1 MFPPASPQPA
11 GKSRLTI
18 APSLLTMGIDLIS
31 GKAVLSAP
39 FPRGRPGRA
48 PPPRNFTWEGDSFMA
63 TYRKH
68 EAQEWAWD
76 FLKDQ
81 WTTIMTP
88 FTPDNR
94 VDEEGLRR
102 NIRHI
107 RSLGTR
113 GGGCTWGMGEFWSL
127 TFDERVRVMD
137 TVAATAAGQ
146 WGIAAHVT
154 HTSVADMLALADRA
168 ESAGFDLLVVAP
180 PYMVAKTEEVVY
192 DYVKTLA
199 DHTNL
204 AIMFYNSPQFGIV
217 LSPQGLQRLCR
228 LPNVVGVKEAS
239 FNQQTSLETHLLV
252 GKQAVISTP
261 DEWIYP
267 KAQELGFHQQVMF
280 ANTSD
285 WRFDTPECNNYV
297 QFINRAS
304 RGDLD
309 LKFYDRHL
317 KDLKALSDKWWG
329 GTVKKSGGVLPAPMC
344 KYWGELMGLAG
355 GPVRPPLLPLTADEK
370 AELKRELL
378 PLLPRRETVAA
389 AVPAAPRAHAPWL
402 NGNSRSG
409 LSESGMMLL
418 VSVQNMP
425 EALEADRGGA
435 DIIDVKNLQ
444 EALVGSGHPNLVREV
459 RQRIPAEKHVSV
471 TLGVVPNQAGTVAMA
486 VHAAGMLDATSVKV
500 GFCESTYADAVEIL
514 RGAREALQGYE
525 TKLIGSLFADNHLF
539 PGGLDPNLM
548 VQLAIEGQ
556 CDGFLID
563 TLTKDG
569 RNLFDFISE
578 TRLREMVMQAKQAGL
593 STALSGHL
601 KLDNLDELAR
611 INPDIV
617 GVRGAVCSSG
627 ARDRAVAWEAVA
639 HFKEQ
644 LDLRKSGVIDV
655 HRPPA
660 NGYANGSNG
669 HGTNGSGGWAV
680 VDGRGKNCAGVIA
693 ALSRQME
700 YDREAFVEAV
710 LHDAL
715 NIYDVIYWAEQ
726 AGHRLLTQRKE
737 TDGTLRV
744 LIQPFADKVAAGR

>member
-1 MFPPASPQPA
+1 
-11 GKSRLTI
+11 
-18 APSLLTMGIDLIS
+18 
-31 GKAVLSAP
+31 
-39 FPRGRPGRA
+39 
-48 PPPRNFTWEGDSFMA
+48 MA
-63 TYRKH
+63 DYRKH
-68 EAQEWAWD
+68 EAQEWAWG

-88 FTPDNR
+88 FTPDNLI
-94 VDEEGLRR
+94 DEEGLRR
-102 NIRHI
+102 NMRYI

-127 TFDERVRVMD
+127 TFEERTRVMD
-137 TVAATAAGQ
+137 IVAEEAAGR

-154 HTSVADMLALADRA
+154 HTSVKDMLALADRA
-168 ESAGFDLLVVAP
+168 ESDGFDLLVVAP

-217 LSPQGLQRLCR
+217 MSPQGLKRLCQI
-228 LPNVVGVKEAS
+228 PNVVGVKEAS
-239 FNQQTSLETHLLV
+239 FNQQTSIETHLLV
-252 GKQAVISTP
+252 GKQSIISTP

-267 KAQELGFHQQVMF
+267 KARELGFHQQVMF

-309 LKFYDRHL
+309 LQFYEKHL
-317 KDLKALSDKWWG
+317 RDLKALSDKWWG
-329 GTVKKSGGVLPAPMC
+329 GTVQKSGGVLPAPMC
-344 KYWGELMGLAG
+344 KYWGELMGMAG
-355 GPVRPPLLPLTADEK
+355 GHVRPPLMPLTDEQK
-370 AELKRELL
+370 AELKRELM
-378 PLLPRRETVAA
+378 PLVPRAQTA
-389 AVPAAPRAHAPWL
+389 AVPAQAREHAPWL
-402 NGNSRSG
+402 NNGIGSG
-409 LSESGMMLL
+409 AEGSGMMLL
-418 VSVQNMP
+418 VSVQDMP
-425 EALEADRGGA
+425 EAMEADRGGA

-444 EALVGSGHPNLVREV
+444 EALVGSGHPNLVEEV
-459 RQRIPAEKHVSV
+459 RSRIPAHKHVSV

-486 VHAAGMLDATSVKV
+486 VKAAGMLNATSVKV
-500 GFCESTYADAVEIL
+500 GFCEADYESAVEIL
-514 RGAREALQGYE
+514 QGARRALHGYD

-539 PGGLDPNLM
+539 KGGLDPDLM
-548 VQLAIEGQ
+548 VKLAIEGQ

-569 RNLFDFISE
+569 RNLFDFIPE
-578 TRLREMVMQAKQAGL
+578 ARLREMVMEAKQAGL

-611 INPDIV
+611 VNPDIV

-627 ARDRAVAWEAVA
+627 ERDRAVAWEAVA

-644 LDLRKSGVIDV
+644 LDLRKSGQIDV
-655 HRPPA
+655 RRQPVAA
-660 NGYANGSNG
+660 NGNGNG
-669 HGTNGSGGWAV
+669 HHDGWAV

-693 ALSRQME
+693 ALSRQMDD
-700 YDREAFVEAV
+700 DRGSFVEAI

-726 AGHRLLTQRKE
+726 AGHKLLTQRKE
-737 TDGTLRV
+737 DDGTLRV
-744 LIQPFADKVAAGR
+744 LIQPFGSK

>member
-1 MFPPASPQPA
+1 
-11 GKSRLTI
+11 
-18 APSLLTMGIDLIS
+18 
-31 GKAVLSAP
+31 
-39 FPRGRPGRA
+39 
-48 PPPRNFTWEGDSFMA
+48 MA
-63 TYRKH
+63 DYRKH
-68 EAQEWAWD
+68 EAQEWAWG

-94 VDEEGLRR
+94 VDEEGLQR
-102 NIRHI
+102 NMRYIQ
-107 RSLGTR
+107 SLGTR

-127 TFDERVRVMD
+127 TFEERTRVMD
-137 TVAATAAGQ
+137 VVAEEAAGR

-154 HTSVADMLALADRA
+154 HTSVKDMLALADRA
-168 ESAGFDLLVVAP
+168 EADGFDLLVVAP

-199 DHTNL
+199 DHTNM

-217 LSPQGLQRLCR
+217 MSPQGLKRLCQI
-228 LPNVVGVKEAS
+228 PNVVGVKEAS
-239 FNQQTSLETHLLV
+239 FNQQTSIETHLMI
-252 GKQAVISTP
+252 GKQSIISTP

-267 KAQELGFHQQVMF
+267 KAKELGFHQQVMF

-304 RGDLD
+304 KGDLD
-309 LKFYDRHL
+309 LDFYAEHL

-329 GTVKKSGGVLPAPMC
+329 GTVQKSGGVLPAPMC
-344 KYWGELMGLAG
+344 KYWGELMGMAG
-355 GPVRPPLLPLTADEK
+355 GHVRAPLMPLTEEQK
-370 AELKRELL
+370 AELKRELM
-378 PLLPRRETVAA
+378 PLIPRPQTAKA
-389 AVPAAPRAHAPWL
+389 PAQARTHAPWL
-402 NGNSRSG
+402 NESIGSG
-409 LSESGMMLL
+409 AEGSGMMLL
-418 VSVQNMP
+418 VSVQDMP

-444 EALVGSGHPNLVREV
+444 EALVGSGHPNLVEEV
-459 RQRIPAEKHVSV
+459 RRRIPAHKHVSV
-471 TLGVVPNQAGTVAMA
+471 TLGVVPDQAGTVAMA
-486 VHAAGMLDATSVKV
+486 VKAAGMLDATSVKV
-500 GFCESTYADAVEIL
+500 GFCEATYESAVAIL
-514 RGAREALQGYE
+514 QGAREALRGYD

-539 PGGLDPNLM
+539 KGGLDPDLM
-548 VQLAIEGQ
+548 VKLAIEGQ

-569 RNLFDFISE
+569 RNLFDFILES
-578 TRLREMVMQAKQAGL
+578 RLREMVMEAKQAGL

-611 INPDIV
+611 VNPDIV

-627 ARDRAVAWEAVA
+627 ERDRAVAWEAVA

-644 LDLRKSGVIDV
+644 LDLRKSGQIDV
-655 HRPPA
+655 RRQPVSG
-660 NGYANGSNG
+660 NGHSNG
-669 HGTNGSGGWAV
+669 NGHHDGWAV

-693 ALSRQME
+693 ALSRQMDD
-700 YDREAFVEAV
+700 DRGSFVEAI

-726 AGHRLLTQRKE
+726 AGHKLLTQRKE
-737 TDGTLRV
+737 DDGTLRV
-744 LIQPFADKVAAGR
+744 LIQPFGSK

>member
-1 MFPPASPQPA
+1 
-11 GKSRLTI
+11 
-18 APSLLTMGIDLIS
+18 
-31 GKAVLSAP
+31 
-39 FPRGRPGRA
+39 
-48 PPPRNFTWEGDSFMA
+48 MA
-63 TYRKH
+63 QYSKH

-76 FLKDQ
+76 FLKAQ

-88 FTPDNR
+88 FTSDNR
-94 VDEEGLRR
+94 VDEDGLRR

-107 RSLGTR
+107 RSLGAR

-137 TVAATAAGQ
+137 VVAAEAGGQ

-154 HTSVADMLALADRA
+154 HTSAPDMLALADRA
-168 ESAGFDLLVVAP
+168 EVDGFDLLVVAP

-204 AIMFYNSPQFGIV
+204 AIMFYNSPQFGMV
-217 LSPQGLQRLCR
+217 MSPQGLKRLCQI
-228 LPNVVGVKEAS
+228 PNVVGVKEAS
-239 FNQQTSLETHLLV
+239 FNQQTSLETHLLI
-252 GKQAVISTP
+252 GKQSIISTP

-267 KAQELGFHQQVMF
+267 KAKELGFHQQVMF

-285 WRFDTPECNNYV
+285 WRFDTPGCNNYV
-297 QFINRAS
+297 QFIDRAS

-309 LKFYDRHL
+309 LEFYDKHL

-344 KYWGELMGLAG
+344 KYWGELMGMAG
-355 GPVRPPLLPLTADEK
+355 GPVRPPLMPLTAEEK
-370 AELKRELL
+370 AELKRELA
-378 PLLPRRETVAA
+378 PLIPRPAA
-389 AVPAAPRAHAPWL
+389 ATVPAQARSHAPWL
-402 NGNSRSG
+402 NGAARDSVNG
-409 LSESGMMLL
+409 GNGAATSGMMLL
-418 VSVQNMP
+418 VSVQNMA
-425 EALEADRGGA
+425 EALEADQGGA

-459 RQRIPAEKHVSV
+459 RARIPAEKHVSV

-486 VHAAGMLDATSVKV
+486 VHAAGMLEATSVKV
-500 GFCESTYADAVEIL
+500 GFCEADYGSAVEIL
-514 RGAREALQGYE
+514 QGAREALRGYD

-539 PGGLDPNLM
+539 RDGLDPDLM
-548 VQLAIEGQ
+548 VKLAIEGE

-569 RNLFDFISE
+569 RNLFDFIPE
-578 TRLREMVMQAKQAGL
+578 ARLREMVLEAKQAGL

-611 INPDIV
+611 VNPDIV

-627 ARDRAVAWEAVA
+627 ERDRAVAWEAVS
-639 HFKEQ
+639 HFKNQ
-644 LDLRKSGVIDV
+644 LDLRKSGEIEV
-655 HRPPA
+655 HRQPV
-660 NGYANGSNG
+660 NGNGQG
-669 HGTNGSGGWAV
+669 GGWAV

-693 ALSRQME
+693 ALSRQMDD
-700 YDREAFVEAV
+700 DRGSFVEAI

-715 NIYDVIYWAEQ
+715 NIYDVVYWAEQ

-744 LIQPFADKVAAGR
+744 LIQPFGGK